1 LYTSKPPYQEEL
13 NEMQK
18 WKYTS
23 YENGE
28 PVTRTGL
35 TRQQAVRAIEDAIA
49 GRVPTVEDDQHEHG
63 TAEHRIAA

>member
-1 LYTSKPPYQEEL
+1 
-13 NEMQK
+13 MQK

-23 YENGE
+23 YESDE

-35 TRQQAVRAIEDAIA
+35 TRQQAIRAIEDAIA
-49 GRVPTVEDDQHEHG
+49 GRTPEVEDDQREHG